1 MNKMLTGI
9 VINYGI
15 SYLRSRLNLKFN
27 NEGSYA
33 FVQVQ
38 DARIFGSETNRLG
51 HGSADATDYHQ
62 AYFNFSDVFTKDLDV
77 RIGRQESAYVNQLL
91 IGSMGRHNIDRSF
104 KLSKP
109 ILILKFL

>member
-38 DARIFGSETNRLG
+38 DARIFGSETNTLDD
-51 HGSADATDYHQ
+51 GSADATDYHQ
-62 AYFNFSDVFTKDLDV
+62 AYFNVSDVFTQ
-77 RIGRQESAYVNQLL
+77 RA
-91 IGSMGRHNIDRSF
+91 
-104 KLSKP
+104 
-109 ILILKFL
+109 LILGLAGRNQRMLINRSWVLWAGIISIAPLKYLKQF